1 MGHVEVQSLD
11 IDLVLLDHDILS
23 LEQPEII
30 RSVFLHRDYTSLHS
44 VARSINK
51 LIAQFGHPTNIYGQ
65 GSAAKIVDKLVQTMS
80 KGQELPKTKP
90 LIGNFI
96 LIDRNVDFITPLCT
110 QQTYTGILDDWFN
123 SECGKITFPGELGIT
138 DDVTKPYKYILNSDD
153 KIFKFVRDEHIQV
166 TTQKLR
172 TKLTEIN
179 STNET
184 ELEKLDAKNMK
195 SFVKAIPQHKQNQKN
210 IRIHWMACEYIFK
223 ELDRENGLQFPDTL
237 GGDPP
242 LNKKLEVEEILLD
255 GSDVNRAIE
264 YNPNTTLRL
273 LCLLSSTYSGIPTVQ
288 YKDLKRLYAHT
299 YGYNHIITW
308 FNLQRAGLL
317 IEDSAG
323 QSYAQNA
330 IASTALAFINKRD
343 MFKQL
348 RKRLNLIPSDRE
360 DLKFP
365 RTMGYVFGGCYIP
378 LSCKLVELALTKG
391 DLGNEDLQKHIAG
404 EYFCRVKGG
413 SVKQTARKNGPD
425 DRSLS
430 PDQVA
435 LVYFIGGITYSEIS
449 ALRFWAQ
456 KNRFKLIFAATAIIN
471 GDRMMNAFLPND

>member
-195 SFVKAIPQHKQNQKN
+195 SFVKVLFLKYKI
-210 IRIHWMACEYIFK
+210 Y
-223 ELDRENGLQFPDTL
+223 
-237 GGDPP
+237 
-242 LNKKLEVEEILLD
+242 LN
-255 GSDVNRAIE
+255 
-264 YNPNTTLRL
+264 
-273 LCLLSSTYSGIPTVQ
+273 
-288 YKDLKRLYAHT
+288 
-299 YGYNHIITW
+299 
-308 FNLQRAGLL
+308 
-317 IEDSAG
+317 
-323 QSYAQNA
+323 
-330 IASTALAFINKRD
+330 
-343 MFKQL
+343 
-348 RKRLNLIPSDRE
+348 
-360 DLKFP
+360 
-365 RTMGYVFGGCYIP
+365 
-378 LSCKLVELALTKG
+378 
-391 DLGNEDLQKHIAG
+391 
-404 EYFCRVKGG
+404 
-413 SVKQTARKNGPD
+413 
-425 DRSLS
+425 
-430 PDQVA
+430 
-435 LVYFIGGITYSEIS
+435 
-449 ALRFWAQ
+449 
-456 KNRFKLIFAATAIIN
+456 
-471 GDRMMNAFLPND
+471 